1 MIMTMTMMIIMMMMM
16 MMMSMIV
23 MIIGHFPMS
32 HGFVKLLHQKKD
44 IESDNFQGTYGRVP
58 KNRNP
63 GRYLV
68 KTIDCV

>member
-1 MIMTMTMMIIMMMMM
+1 MIMTMMMIMTMIMMMMM
-16 MMMSMIV
+16 S

-63 GRYLV
+63 GRYLS
-68 KTIDCV
+68 KP